1 MSHRILIEQI
11 DLLLEEETDVL
22 ANLSNISAAINMMLS
37 DINWVG
43 FYLYKD
49 EHLVLGPFQGKVAC
63 TRLYPGKGVCSYAI
77 ETKKTQIIDNVH
89 EFDGHVACDAASNS
103 ELVVPIFIDNKP
115 YGVLD
120 IDSPTFN
127 RFSKADGEAM
137 EKIVTLLIN
146 NIKKNQGN

>member
-1 MSHRILIEQI
+1 MKHSILIEQVS
-11 DLLLEEETDVL
+11 LLLEDETDVL

-43 FYLYKD
+43 FYLFKD
-49 EHLVLGPFQGKVAC
+49 DHLVLGPFQGKVAC

-89 EFDGHVACDAASNS
+89 EFEGHVACDAASNS
-103 ELVVPIFIDNKP
+103 ELVVPIYINDKP

-120 IDSPTFN
+120 IDSPSFN
-127 RFSKADGEAM
+127 RFSKEDGEAM
-137 EKIVTLLIN
+137 EKIVTLLID
-146 NIKKNQGN
+146 NIKKNQG